1 MCRLLSSPL
10 CLPLRRAHLGNF
22 LDSLTPP
29 PYPSSLVHSLQH
41 WIIMNGTLYCNYE
54 DYPQQF
60 WIGNFSAYKAQADAR
75 WTKYYGGLRGSG
87 PMNDACFAA
96 DGNTC
101 RKECGYCG
109 PSSNSSR

>member
-1 MCRLLSSPL
+1 
-10 CLPLRRAHLGNF
+10 
-22 LDSLTPP
+22 
-29 PYPSSLVHSLQH
+29 
-41 WIIMNGTLYCNYE
+41 MNGTLYCNYK
-54 DYPQQF
+54 DIPQQF

-109 PSSNSSR
+109 PSSNSNRMDGIGGKLLFSDCCGCCSALRKA